1 MATNPYITAS
11 VRLDDLIEAIK
22 KVHPEPLDQL
32 QDAVIAADHLGD
44 VADHL
49 IGHFVDQARRSGAS
63 WTEIGRSM
71 GVTRQAAQK
80 RFVPKES
87 TDLDPS
93 QGFSRYTPRARNVVM
108 AAHNEALAARN
119 PEGRPEHL
127 VLGLLAEPEGL
138 AAKAITAQ
146 GVLLDSV
153 RQAATAALPPAAD
166 DVPELIPYGPGA
178 KKALELTFREALR
191 LGHNYIGTEHILL
204 ALLEQENGQ
213 GVLSGL
219 GVTKAATEAYLA
231 KVLSL
236 VTEQK
241 QTATRGETGAG
252 DSSDDSG
259 N

>member
-1 MATNPYITAS
+1 MATNPNITAS

-63 WTEIGRSM
+63 WTEIGKSM

-87 TDLDPS
+87 NDLDPS
-93 QGFSRYTPRARNVVM
+93 QGFSRYTPRARQVVM
-108 AAHNEALAARN
+108 AAHNEAVAARN

-138 AAKAITAQ
+138 AARAIVEQ

-153 RQAATAALPPAAD
+153 RQAATAALPPAAE
-166 DVPELIPYGPGA
+166 DVPDLIPYGPEA

-204 ALLEQENGQ
+204 ALLEQENGE

-219 GVTKAATEAYLA
+219 GITKAGTEKYVA

-236 VTEQK
+236 LVDQQK
-241 QTATRGETGAG
+241 AAIGETPDEPA
-252 DSSDDSG
+252 SSDD
-259 N
+259 